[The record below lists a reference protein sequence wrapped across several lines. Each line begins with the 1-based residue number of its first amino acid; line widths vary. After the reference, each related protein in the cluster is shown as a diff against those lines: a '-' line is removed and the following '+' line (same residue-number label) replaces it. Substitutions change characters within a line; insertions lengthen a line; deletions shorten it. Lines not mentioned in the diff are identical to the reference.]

1 MRSTWAQNGPL
12 ESDGWSHS
20 PCLLQLGTIL
30 PTAMAINYVDFIWGL
45 ILKRYQNFCHSWKHE
60 NEAWQLCNAVC
71 QRCERNGC
79 WHQFNQTVVGRSL
92 RIVWGHWMFS
102 AVWILW
108 FTNSDLTAPFFF
120 YMHVPIAFLHF
131 FFKFYRVIRMK
142 VQILISRHKAIYKS
156 SGLSINSLYTH
167 MFRTIRG
174 QH

>member
-1 MRSTWAQNGPL
+1 MRSTWGQNGPL

-30 PTAMAINYVDFIWGL
+30 PTVKAINYVDFIWGL

-60 NEAWQLCNAVC
+60 NEAWQLCNAAC

-79 WHQFNQTVVGRSL
+79 WHQFNQTVVGS
-92 RIVWGHWMFS
+92 RIVADRLRPLNVSSCLNSVVYKQRPDCTFLLYPR
-102 AVWILW
+102 ADRF
-108 FTNSDLTAPFFF
+108 FT
-120 YMHVPIAFLHF
+120 

-142 VQILISRHKAIYKS
+142 VQILISCHKAIYKS
-156 SGLSINSLYTH
+156 SGLSISSLYTH